1 KEIEPVKDESA
12 QRFKDLQEEYTLY
25 EAARK
30 DPKQASEQVEQSQM
44 ALTRKKAVAMV
55 KKIPVMTWNA
65 TKAIVLF
72 LLDIIKNPLVLKDK
86 LGVAQYHLKEFGRH
100 YWLGLKLLWGD
111 IKTAKKILRRILR
124 GFPMT
129 RRERKQLLRTVSDIF
144 RMVPLAAFVLIP
156 FMEFLLPVAL
166 KVFPNMLPS
175 TFQDNLKEE
184 EKLKKEL
191 RLRMAYAGFLQ
202 ETVTAMAVKK
212 KTRHDSMDG
221 EESEATTGE
230 LTEFIEKAKMGEIT
244 NQDIPKF
251 AKMFKDELTMDNISR
266 SGLVNMCR
274 YMGLPPFGNDNF
286 LRYCLRSKLRAIT
299 QDDQRILWEGVSSLT
314 KQELQEACRERGMRA
329 TGLTK
334 QGYVRQLSQ
343 WLDLS
348 TKKSVPI
355 SLLIMSRA
363 FTLQAP
369 DPAKA
374 LAQSISAMDDDVV
387 TEVMIEAASSEE
399 QKTPEYRTRKLE
411 SLTRQNELIEEEN
424 RKREEAE
431 QAQEAKKAEEAS
443 KAEELKAAELK
454 EAGEVGADG
463 VSSNAAAETA
473 EDEAVDKLIE
483 KAAVEAAARTAS
495 GDALPQVEMQE
506 GQQRFGA
513 ASGVEAKKGTE
524 PVTTEADLLAPST
537 GVGVGDRLVASKPA
551 KSKQSK
557 EASRT
562 SALTTPKVELDQR
575 VGDVTDAERQL
586 SESKEVKDTAEDGG
600 NKLTNAELAA
610 LESLASPSSVEKEK
624 AQLAMMKAAL
634 QESLGKPDETER
646 KSVETG
652 DASDAEGASKESGP
666 PTSEKDDTTRGGA
679 GEQTQPKGE
688 HEMPPAEKPVTLKET
703 AEPPSVAMASG
714 DGATPGSE
722 GAADVQED
730 AKAEE

>member
-1 KEIEPVKDESA
+1 
-12 QRFKDLQEEYTLY
+12 
-25 EAARK
+25 
-30 DPKQASEQVEQSQM
+30 
-44 ALTRKKAVAMV
+44 
-55 KKIPVMTWNA
+55 
-65 TKAIVLF
+65 
-72 LLDIIKNPLVLKDK
+72 
-86 LGVAQYHLKEFGRH
+86 
-100 YWLGLKLLWGD
+100 
-111 IKTAKKILRRILR
+111 
-124 GFPMT
+124 
-129 RRERKQLLRTVSDIF
+129 
-144 RMVPLAAFVLIP
+144 
-156 FMEFLLPVAL
+156 
-166 KVFPNMLPS
+166 
-175 TFQDNLKEE
+175 
-184 EKLKKEL
+184 
-191 RLRMAYAGFLQ
+191 
-202 ETVTAMAVKK
+202 
-212 KTRHDSMDG
+212 
-221 EESEATTGE
+221 
-230 LTEFIEKAKMGEIT
+230 
-244 NQDIPKF
+244 
-251 AKMFKDELTMDNISR
+251 MDNISR

-274 YMGLPPFGNDNF
+274 YMGVPPFGNDNF

-431 QAQEAKKAEEAS
+431 QAQEAKKVEEAS

-463 VSSNAAAETA
+463 VSSKATAETA
-473 EDEAVDKLIE
+473 EDEAVDKLVE
-483 KAAVEAAARTAS
+483 KAAVEAAARTAP

-524 PVTTEADLLAPST
+524 PITTEADLVAPST
-537 GVGVGDRLVASKPA
+537 GVGVGGRLVASKAA
-551 KSKQSK
+551 KSNQSK
-557 EASRT
+557 KASKT
-562 SALTTPKVELDQR
+562 SAMNTPKVELDQR
-575 VGDVTDAERQL
+575 VGDVTDAERQV
-586 SESKEVKDTAEDGG
+586 SSKEVKDAAEDGG

-634 QESLGKPDETER
+634 QESLGKPDGTER
-646 KSVETG
+646 KNVETG

-679 GEQTQPKGE
+679 GQQTQPEDE
-688 HEMPPAEKPVTLKET
+688 HEMPPAEKPDTLKET
-703 AEPPSVAMASG
+703 TESPSVAMASG

-730 AKAEE
+730 AKAEEPAVDKSVERVQTKLASMLNRLELEIQSVEQRIGDKMHVLDRDSDGMVSAEEIAHVVQHVLATKSTAMEAKAIAEDMDTDSDGQISVAELIAWVRKNSEQDAEHVFDEIYQRDTKETPTKPPSAKE